1 MSHITPCCTV
11 IENAAIA
18 LYPDGHRPQI
28 QPASATFFINL

>member
-18 LYPDGHRPQI
+18 LYHDGHRQNEG
-28 QPASATFFINL
+28 TNVEGNNYE